1 MLNIHLSQKDE
12 NLTTTLILPRLLPRF
27 RLKIHLNFETG
38 SILNSLLKKMNI
50 CPQRF
55 IHTANSDGSL
65 QHGSKRKLDDKAGG
79 VALSE
84 RTGVFCEEGP
94 RRGDKKAVQP
104 PS

>member
-55 IHTANSDGSL
+55 IHTAKSDGSL
-65 QHGSKRKLDDKAGG
+65 QHGSKRKVDDEAGG

-84 RTGVFCEEGP
+84 RTEVLCEEGP
-94 RRGDKKAVQP
+94 RRVDKNVVQW
-104 PS
+104 